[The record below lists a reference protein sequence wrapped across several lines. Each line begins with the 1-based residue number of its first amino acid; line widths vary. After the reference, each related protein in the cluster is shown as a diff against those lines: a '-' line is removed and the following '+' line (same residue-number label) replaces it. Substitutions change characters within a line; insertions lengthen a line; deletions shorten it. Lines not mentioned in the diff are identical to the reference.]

1 MQAMFNTALQNIAA
15 TYFTGKPQKADKTAP
30 MEEFNNLNLEED
42 ASSSDSD
49 SSGSE
54 KD

>member
-1 MQAMFNTALQNIAA
+1 MQAMFTTALQAFA
-15 TYFTGKPQKADKTAP
+15 TSYFAGKPQKKDKNVPTA
-30 MEEFNNLNLEED
+30 EFNNLNLEED